1 MMRNSL
7 LAMFGLGAAVVAV
20 GGNVRAQAGVP
31 RGVPET
37 AAVAIKLEWVTNAPR
52 ATEQLTVVVDDE
64 EEATVREAGRTVQ
77 VKPSVNPDGT
87 ILLRLKVTGLA
98 NDVLDT
104 AFTVPKE
111 ETRVVQAIT
120 RKNGRDVKERLLFV
134 TVTPVR
140 E

>member
-20 GGNVRAQAGVP
+20 GGNVRAQAGAP

-37 AAVAIKLEWVTNAPR
+37 VVAIKLEWVTNSPK

-64 EEATVREAGRTVQ
+64 ETATVRETGRTVQ

-98 NDVLDT
+98 DDVLDT
-104 AFTVPKE
+104 ALTIPKE
-111 ETRVVQAIT
+111 ETRVVQAIN